1 VTAHSPFDTERG
13 AQARDTMLRLLA
25 ATGGAAGDFAGE
37 VVAGR
42 RQPHE
47 LLTHGPVVDEFVEEA
62 REWWRLIDALP
73 AEQRNR
79 LAADAWTSLEQ
90 QVGELADL
98 DVDAA
103 VDELRE
109 LVATT
114 PKPEPEQAPSLD
126 DEGDYSDESPLQS

>member
-25 ATGGAAGDFAGE
+25 ATGGAAGDFAEE

-62 REWWRLIDALP
+62 RGWWRLIDGLP
-73 AEQRNR
+73 AEQRHR

-103 VDELRE
+103 VEELRE
-109 LVATT
+109 LGATARET
-114 PKPEPEQAPSLD
+114 ASEQGPGLD
-126 DEGDYSDESPLQS
+126 DEGDYSEESPLQS